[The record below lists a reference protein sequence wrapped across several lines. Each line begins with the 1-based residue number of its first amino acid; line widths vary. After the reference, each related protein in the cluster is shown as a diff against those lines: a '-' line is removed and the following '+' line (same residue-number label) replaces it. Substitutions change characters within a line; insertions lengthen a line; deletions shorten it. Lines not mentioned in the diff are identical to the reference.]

1 MSFIPE
7 CFKSP
12 PFSKPRTIKN
22 KELDTTDE
30 RKTEKKNQNYMV
42 HLYFF
47 SFESFMKLYLT
58 IDYL

>member
-30 RKTEKKNQNYMV
+30 RKTEKKKP
-42 HLYFF
+42 
-47 SFESFMKLYLT
+47 KLYGTSLFFQF
-58 IDYL
+58 